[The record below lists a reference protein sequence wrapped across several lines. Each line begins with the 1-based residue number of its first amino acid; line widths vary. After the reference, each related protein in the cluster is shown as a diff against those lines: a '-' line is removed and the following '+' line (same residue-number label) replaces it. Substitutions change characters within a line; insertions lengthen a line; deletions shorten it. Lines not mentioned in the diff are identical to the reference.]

1 MKLSFPFSS
10 VLTPNFEVVFPY
22 GRTRCHHLTA
32 TRFICIL
39 TKLIKI
45 SYLKDKMKVMINE
58 IIRKKYG
65 KFQNGS
71 FGKKTY

>member
-1 MKLSFPFSS
+1 MELSFPFSS
-10 VLTPNFEVVFPY
+10 VLTPSIEVVFLH

-32 TRFICIL
+32 TKFICIL

-65 KFQNGS
+65 KFQSGS